1 VNSKDNHTELDFT
14 RISVLYANTNA
25 GYFGIA
31 TGVFFF
37 AYIINQL
44 ATASIAYPW
53 AIAVGI
59 AYIPRVLLSLQFAK
73 KLKRKEITASNIKP
87 WENYFFYCSIVPFL
101 CFSSAVFIPYG
112 EFEFNALLFY
122 AVIVIVIVMTLI
134 SGSILSY
141 STSLPVIF
149 LFMSASMLPLITKA
163 FWMQEPQFN
172 ALGLLLVI
180 AYLIL
185 SALIPRQN
193 RLLVENIILRIEN
206 EHQPL
211 TDPLTELGN
220 RRRLYLLVETLLPS
234 SLRRKDPF
242 SVVMLDIDNFKL
254 YNDKFGHSA
263 GDDLLVT
270 ISEILRECSRDQDL
284 VVRYGGEEFLLV
296 LPSTGLDAAVI
307 LVERIRSAVK
317 EKTPVTFS
325 AGIATHREDLS
336 FDQLV
341 EKADQSLY
349 VAKAEGRDRYV
360 LAD

>member
-1 VNSKDNHTELDFT
+1 
-14 RISVLYANTNA
+14 
-25 GYFGIA
+25 
-31 TGVFFF
+31 
-37 AYIINQL
+37 
-44 ATASIAYPW
+44 
-53 AIAVGI
+53 
-59 AYIPRVLLSLQFAK
+59 
-73 KLKRKEITASNIKP
+73 
-87 WENYFFYCSIVPFL
+87 
-101 CFSSAVFIPYG
+101 
-112 EFEFNALLFY
+112 
-122 AVIVIVIVMTLI
+122 MTLI

-206 EHQPL
+206 EHQSL

-270 ISEILRECSRDQDL
+270 IS
-284 VVRYGGEEFLLV
+284 
-296 LPSTGLDAAVI
+296 
-307 LVERIRSAVK
+307 
-317 EKTPVTFS
+317 
-325 AGIATHREDLS
+325 
-336 FDQLV
+336 
-341 EKADQSLY
+341 
-349 VAKAEGRDRYV
+349 
-360 LAD
+360 